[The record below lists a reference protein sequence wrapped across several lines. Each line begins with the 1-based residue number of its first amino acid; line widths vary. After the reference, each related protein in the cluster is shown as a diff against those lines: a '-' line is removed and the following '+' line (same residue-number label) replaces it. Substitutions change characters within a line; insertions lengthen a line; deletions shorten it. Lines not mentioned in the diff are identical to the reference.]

1 MIFRRALLALVVV
14 HAAATS
20 AAAQG
25 DTSAV
30 FVVRAGGDTIA
41 VERATISARRAEG
54 AMRLRTPP
62 TLVRQVVALGSD
74 GGAERVSTTVGRG
87 EKGDSAI
94 KRLEIIVA
102 GDSGAAQPFDAAAP
116 APLPAQRI
124 AVPRGAVPYV
134 NLSGLSIELLLR
146 RARAI
151 GGDSADVPLLLG
163 NGGSIAARVRRIGA
177 DSVTVTLGG
186 VELRARTDAAGRLLG
201 AVVPSQ
207 GVVFERLA
215 SDAPAGAWAPAPTS
229 YAPPP
234 GAPYGA
240 EDVVVTTPAG
250 LHLAGTITRPASRP
264 GVRLPAVVLI
274 TGSGP
279 QDRDEATPAIRD
291 YRPFREI
298 ADTLSRR
305 GVVVLRLDDRGVGG
319 SDAGPLTATTADF
332 EDDVRAAVAWLRAQP
347 DVDGRRIGLV
357 GHSEGALVA
366 PMVAATDSAI
376 RALVLIAAPA
386 ERGRRIIDAQQ
397 RKLLGADLTL
407 TPAGREAALARAARV
422 TDSLAAVPGWLHF
435 FADYDPLV
443 TARRVRAPTLILQ
456 GETDRQ
462 VSPEQ
467 AATLAKAMRAAGN
480 RRVLIRTFPRMNHLM
495 LDDPSGSPRGY
506 ATLPSMRVRRDL
518 LGALADWVARTL

>member
-1 MIFRRALLALVVV
+1 MRVHWLPSTLLVL
-14 HAAATS
+14 HAAAAS

-25 DTSAV
+25 DASAV
-30 FVVRAGGDTIA
+30 FVVRQRSDTIA
-41 VERATISARRAEG
+41 VEHATISPRRAEA

-62 TLVRQVVALGSD
+62 TLVRQVVVLGAD
-74 GGAERVSTTVGRG
+74 GGAERMSTTVGRG
-87 EKGDSAI
+87 AKGDSAI
-94 KRLEIIVA
+94 KRLEVTVT
-102 GDSGAAQPFDAAAP
+102 GDSGTAQPFDAAAP
-116 APLPAQRI
+116 VPLPAQRI
-124 AVPRGAVPYV
+124 AVPKGAVPFV
-134 NLSGLSIELLLR
+134 NLSGLSLELMLR

-151 GGDSADVPLLLG
+151 GGESADVPLLLG
-163 NGGSIAARVRRIGA
+163 NGATLLASVRRIGA
-177 DSVTVTLGG
+177 DSATITLGG
-186 VELRARTDAAGRLLG
+186 VELRARTDADGRLLG

-215 SDAPAGAWAPAPTS
+215 GDAPAGAWAPAPTS
-229 YAPPP
+229 YAPPR
-234 GAPYGA
+234 GAPYTA

-250 LHLAGTITRPASRP
+250 LHLAGTLTRPASRP
-264 GVRLPAVVLI
+264 EARLPAVVLI

-319 SDAGPLTATTADF
+319 SDAGPPAATTADF
-332 EDDVRAAVAWLRAQP
+332 ADDVRAAVAWLRARP
-347 DVDGRRIGLV
+347 GIDARRIGLV

-386 ERGRRIIDAQQ
+386 ERGRQILAAQQ
-397 RKLLGADLTL
+397 RMLLAGDLTL
-407 TPAGREAALARAARV
+407 SPAEREAALARAARV
-422 TDSLAAVPGWLHF
+422 TDSLAATPGWLQF
-435 FADYDPLV
+435 FAGYDPLV

-456 GETDRQ
+456 GATDRQ

-467 AATLAKAMRAAGN
+467 AGTLADAMRAAGN
-480 RRVLIRTFPRMNHLM
+480 RRVVVRTFPRMNHLM
-495 LDDPSGSPRGY
+495 LEDPSGSPRGY
-506 ATLPSMRVRRDL
+506 STLPSMRVRRDL
-518 LGALADWVARTL
+518 LGALADWIVRTL